1 MLKAELDLYDVGYW
15 IVYDQLNRVDVVNG
29 YYVSFIVEQLK
40 ALHAI
45 SGEPEFA
52 HRAQKWTEYQL
63 QHSLFGHMAFE
74 EYSKAM
80 RSLK

>member
-1 MLKAELDLYDVGYW
+1 M
-15 IVYDQLNRVDVVNG
+15 
-29 YYVSFIVEQLK
+29 SFIVEQLK

-45 SGEPEFA
+45 SGELEFA
-52 HRAQKWTEYQL
+52 RRAKKWTEYQL